1 MLPDNTIQ
9 NELQTLGCTSLAN
22 KLSTPYKAPED
33 YFNELAVTIVHQLTD
48 NPLNPVEELSRLAP
62 LLAANTVKQS
72 PYNVPEHYFDN
83 LAGEVL
89 LNIDKVPG
97 LEQPLAENKTAVPAG
112 YFDTLADNI
121 LTKVKATE
129 TPVVP
134 LQPRKSN
141 WIKYAAAAVLI
152 GLITLTGINLF
163 TSAPAKEEEAV
174 ATTVDIQVSKALQ
187 SVPENA
193 LEGIVNTLAN
203 DPESEK
209 TAPITVTA
217 TGTKN
222 DALVAGLLHEVST
235 NELASFLNALGE
247 EADDETFSDLN

>member
-9 NELQTLGCTSLAN
+9 NELQALGCASLTN
-22 KLSTPYKAPED
+22 KLSTPYKAPEG
-33 YFNELAVTIVHQLTD
+33 YFNELALTIVHQLTHH
-48 NPLNPVEELSRLAP
+48 PISATEELSGLAP
-62 LLAANTVKQS
+62 LLAATALQQG
-72 PYNVPEHYFDN
+72 PYKVPEHYFDN

-97 LEQPLAENKTAVPAG
+97 LEQSLTENKAAVPAG

-121 LTKVKATE
+121 LTKVKTTE

-134 LQPRKSN
+134 LQPRKRN

-174 ATTVDIQVSKALQ
+174 ATTVDVQVSKALQ

-209 TAPITVTA
+209 TAPVTVTA

-222 DALVAGLLHEVST
+222 DALVAGLLNEVST
-235 NELASFLNALGE
+235 NELSSFLNALGE
-247 EADDETFSDLN
+247 EAYDEVFSDLN